1 MKKNKKGRLSAK
13 LIVGFTFLAVLITSV
28 TCFIG
33 YEMYT
38 SVMEKLY
45 NDKAY
50 QIAYTAIEY
59 MSGDKVEGWFEEIK
73 SSKTDEEKKETAAR
87 ITADSDYQRVLTI
100 ISSLRSHMNANYIY
114 IADMRTEK
122 GIEPMLTYLMDA
134 DNPNDNFE
142 PFMPCDVGTM
152 NAEFLSDA
160 EYIYKTG
167 GRADNYFYSHSAF
180 GYNTSAIAPI
190 KNSAG
195 NVVGIIGVEIA
206 MENLQTART
215 QYIFYSA
222 LFSVLITAVVLLVFL
237 FAVRKFLLEPVK
249 TIIDEA
255 DDFAENEA
263 RISEKLGLIKTGDEI
278 ETLAGSILQMEHK
291 IRDYISNIT
300 EITAEKER
308 IGAELS
314 VASQIQADM
323 LPTIF
328 PAFPERSDFDIYA
341 AMSPAKEVGG
351 DFYDFFLTDSDHLA
365 VVIAD
370 VSGKGVP
377 AALFMVI
384 AKTLIKNHAQSGETP
399 AEIFTGVNEQL
410 CEANNEGMFVTA
422 WLGIL
427 TLSTGELKYV
437 NAGHNHPIIRRKGG
451 KYEYFKSRPGFVL
464 AGMEGIKYRGSE
476 TVLEKGDEIFLY
488 TDGVTEA
495 INNAEE
501 LYGDDRLLEV
511 MNGNGGATPSE
522 LLPIIRADIEKFAD
536 GAAQFDDITMLDLRY
551 FGRNNENE

>member
-1 MKKNKKGRLSAK
+1 MNKNKKGRLSAK
-13 LIVGFTFLAVLITSV
+13 LIVGFAFLAVLITFV

-38 SVMEKLY
+38 SVMERLY

-59 MSGDKVEGWFEEIK
+59 VNGDKAEGWFEEIK
-73 SSKTDEEKKETAAR
+73 ASKTDEEKKETAAK

-114 IADMRTEK
+114 IADMRTEN
-122 GIEPMLTYLMDA
+122 GIEPRLTYLMDA
-134 DNPNDNFE
+134 DNPNDQYE
-142 PFMPCDVGTM
+142 PFVPCDTSPM
-152 NAEFLSDA
+152 NAEFLPDA
-160 EYIYKTG
+160 EYIYNTG
-167 GRADNYFYSHSAF
+167 GRPDNYFYSHSAF

-190 KNSAG
+190 KNSEG
-195 NVVGIIGVEIA
+195 SVIGIVGVEIA
-206 MENLQTART
+206 MVNLQTART
-215 QYIFYSA
+215 DYIFYSA
-222 LFSVLITAVVLLVFL
+222 LFSALITAAVLLIFL

-249 TIIDEA
+249 TITEEA

-291 IRDYISNIT
+291 IRDYIDNIT
-300 EITAEKER
+300 AITAEKER

-341 AMSPAKEVGG
+341 AMDPAKEVGG
-351 DFYDFFLTDSDHLA
+351 DFYDFFLTDSNHLA

-384 AKTLIKNHAQSGETP
+384 AKTLIKNHAQNGETP

-410 CEANNEGMFVTA
+410 CEANKEGMFVTA

-427 TLSTGELKYV
+427 DLSTGELKYV
-437 NAGHNHPIIRRKGG
+437 NAGHNPPIIRRKGG
-451 KYEYFKSRPGFVL
+451 KYEYFKSRPSFVL
-464 AGMEGIKYRGSE
+464 AGMEGVRYRGNE
-476 TVLEKGDEIFLY
+476 TVLEKGDELFLY

-501 LYGDDRLLEV
+501 LYGEDRLIAVLNE
-511 MNGNGGATPSE
+511 NGGVSPSE
-522 LLPIIRADIEKFAD
+522 LLPIIRADIDKFAD
-536 GAAQFDDITMLDLRY
+536 GAAQFDDITMVDLRY
-551 FGRNNENE
+551 FGGRNENE